1 VLSTESWRLHSR
13 PRPPS
18 KSSRRLDDSG
28 TSVAHCRSGSRAALL
43 AREHGVAPANQGV
56 CMQRNEEPGVSK
68 NTRRFGHSME
78 SIYSDDETGF
88 WLTVIENE
96 AARVVARLGAEVFE
110 PEVEGLDDASGDKD
124 RRARPRRLPL
134 GLRRGRAGRPRE
146 EHPGAVTLALGA
158 RRGQEHGA
166 HAGGRMRRRLVLLR
180 RRRWRWLLERR
191 PRRRVQA
198 KRRVASA
205 AADGL
210 GTGALARAPRGE
222 MALPLQ
228 LQQLMLLQEMELQ
241 TDAVGWGAS
250 GQQNKA
256 VDGVT

>member
-1 VLSTESWRLHSR
+1 
-13 PRPPS
+13 
-18 KSSRRLDDSG
+18 
-28 TSVAHCRSGSRAALL
+28 
-43 AREHGVAPANQGV
+43 
-56 CMQRNEEPGVSK
+56 M
-68 NTRRFGHSME
+68 
-78 SIYSDDETGF
+78 
-88 WLTVIENE
+88 IENE
-96 AARVVARLGAEVFE
+96 AARVVARLRAEVFE
-110 PEVEGLDDASGDKD
+110 PEVEGLDDASGDKN
-124 RRARPRRLPL
+124 RRRTRPRRPPL
-134 GLRRGRAGRPRE
+134 GLRRGRAGRPGE

-158 RRGQEHGA
+158 RRGQEHRA
-166 HAGGRMRRRLVLLR
+166 HAGGRMHRRLVVLLLLR
-180 RRRWRWLLERR
+180 RRWLLERR